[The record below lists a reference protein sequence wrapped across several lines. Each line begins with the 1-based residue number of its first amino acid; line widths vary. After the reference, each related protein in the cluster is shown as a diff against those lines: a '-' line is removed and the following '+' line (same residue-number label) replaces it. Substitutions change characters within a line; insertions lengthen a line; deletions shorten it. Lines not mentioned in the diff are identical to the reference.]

1 MIQPARRLSRMRFAA
16 SAAFV
21 CAAASLLGT
30 LGGCRSDD
38 PPAASSATPSAGNPS
53 APPATERAEAGPVG
67 ETPAPAATP
76 DNATPNSTAT
86 LTTPAT
92 STPPAAKTTPIE
104 PVRALY
110 MSGWVAGGT
119 TRWKQLLNI
128 VDKTE
133 LNAVVI
139 DVKEDGMLSY
149 ATPNVALAV
158 ETGANHKM
166 IPDVDAKLAELKKRK
181 IYAIARITVFR
192 DKIAARK
199 KPALAVQR
207 PDGSP
212 WRDRSGHFWLDPYN
226 QQNWDYN
233 VAVAQDA
240 ARRGFDEVQ
249 WDYVR
254 FPSEGARSGRRYP
267 ARQKDDARS
276 EARVIAEFLAY
287 AKEKLTP
294 SGVRV
299 SADVFGLALSAED
312 DLGIG
317 QKLALMAPHLDV
329 VCPMVYPS
337 HYGRGSLGV
346 AYPNASP
353 YQTVF
358 RALRDGNKRLK
369 AIPNHACTMRP
380 WLQDFSLGVRYG
392 EKQVRA
398 QIQAARANGVN
409 EYLLWNASN
418 RYTTAALVPPKPKKS
433 RKPKKALARAKPKS
447 APATATNT
455 PTQPAARPVSR

>member
-1 MIQPARRLSRMRFAA
+1 MIHAARRLSKTRFTVLT
-16 SAAFV
+16 AFLLV
-21 CAAASLLGT
+21 CTASLAALA
-30 LGGCRSDD
+30 GCRSDD
-38 PPAASSATPSAGNPS
+38 AQSAA
-53 APPATERAEAGPVG
+53 APPPVTERDAAKPVA
-67 ETPAPAATP
+67 TAPTSAAV
-76 DNATPNSTAT
+76 
-86 LTTPAT
+86 
-92 STPPAAKTTPIE
+92 TPPDAEGPPMTRTPPPTAVKTSPTE

-119 TRWKQLLNI
+119 TRWHQLLDI
-128 VDKTE
+128 VDRTE

-149 ATPNVALAV
+149 AAPNVALAA
-158 ETGANHKM
+158 ETGADQKM
-166 IPDVDAKLAELKKRK
+166 IPDVDAKLAELKKRN

-192 DKIAARK
+192 DKIVPRK
-199 KPALAVQR
+199 KPALAIQR

-212 WRDRSGHFWLDPYN
+212 WRDRSGHYWLDPYSKAA
-226 QQNWDYN
+226 WDYN
-233 VAVAQDA
+233 VAVAEDA

-267 ARQKDDARS
+267 SKAKNDARS
-276 EARVIAEFLAY
+276 EARVIADFLAY
-287 AKEKLTP
+287 AREKLGP
-294 SGVRV
+294 AGVKV
-299 SADVFGLALSAED
+299 SADVFGLTLSADD

-317 QKLALMAPHLDV
+317 QKLALMAPHLDF

-337 HYGRGSLGV
+337 HYGRGGLGV

-369 AIPNHACTMRP
+369 AVPNNACMMRP

-398 QIQAARANGVN
+398 QIEAARANGVK
-409 EYLLWNASN
+409 EYLLWNAAN
-418 RYTTAALVPPKPKKS
+418 RYTTAALVPPKPKKTRQARRRS
-433 RKPKKALARAKPKS
+433 SPTAKAVK
-447 APATATNT
+447 APT
-455 PTQPAARPVSR
+455 PGGMRPSTAARSVSR

>member
-1 MIQPARRLSRMRFAA
+1 MIQTSHRLSNARFAVIV
-16 SAAFV
+16 AF
-21 CAAASLLGT
+21 LLAFAPAVLT
-30 LGGCRSDD
+30 LAGCRANEEEPTASVPASPPVVATAPPVPERSSPPAPSPSTVAPT
-38 PPAASSATPSAGNPS
+38 PPAAQT
-53 APPATERAEAGPVG
+53 
-67 ETPAPAATP
+67 
-76 DNATPNSTAT
+76 
-86 LTTPAT
+86 
-92 STPPAAKTTPIE
+92 AAKTTPAE

-110 MSGWVAGGT
+110 LSGWVAGGE
-119 TRWKQLLNI
+119 TRWHQLLNV

-149 ATPNVALAV
+149 DVPGLALAA
-158 ETGANHKM
+158 EAGANKKM
-166 IPDVDAKLAELKKRK
+166 IPDVDAKIAELKKRH
-181 IYAIARITVFR
+181 IYAIARITCFR
-192 DKIAARK
+192 DQVVPRK
-199 KPALAVQR
+199 KPALAIHR

-226 QQNWDYN
+226 TLNWDYN

-254 FPSEGARSGRRYP
+254 FPSEGKKSGRRYP
-267 ARQKDDARS
+267 ARQKNDARS
-276 EARVIAEFLAY
+276 EARVIADFLAY
-287 AKEKLTP
+287 AKEKLGP
-294 SGVRV
+294 SGVKV
-299 SADVFGLALSAED
+299 SADVFGLTLSAED

-317 QKLALMAPHLDV
+317 QKLALVAPHLDF

-346 AYPNASP
+346 PYPNASP

-358 RALRDGNKRLK
+358 RALRDGSKRLK
-369 AIPNHACTMRP
+369 ALPKNACRMRP
-380 WLQDFSLGVRYG
+380 WLQDFSLGGVRYG

-398 QIQAARANGVN
+398 QIQAARANGVQ
-409 EYLLWNASN
+409 EYLLWNAAN
-418 RYTTAALVPPKPKKS
+418 RYTTTALVPLKPKKPKKS
-433 RKPKKALARAKPKS
+433 KKALARAKPKP
-447 APATATNT
+447 AAATATKP

>member
-1 MIQPARRLSRMRFAA
+1 MTHTTRRLSKTRFAA
-16 SAAFV
+16 V
-21 CAAASLLGT
+21 TTVLLAAAPFLWT
-30 LGGCRSDD
+30 LAGCRSDA
-38 PPAASSATPSAGNPS
+38 PPTVPPLAASSVTPSAANSS
-53 APPATERAEAGPVG
+53 APPPVTEHSETSPVG
-67 ETPAPAATP
+67 EAPAPAATP
-76 DNATPNSTAT
+76 DRAATVATPVPS
-86 LTTPAT
+86 
-92 STPPAAKTTPIE
+92 AAKTTPAG

-119 TRWKQLLNI
+119 TRWKQLLDI

-149 ATPNVALAV
+149 AAPNVALAV
-158 ETGANHKM
+158 EVGANQKM

-267 ARQKDDARS
+267 AKAKTDARS
-276 EARVIAEFLAY
+276 EARVIADFLAY
-287 AKEKLTP
+287 AKEKLGP
-294 SGVRV
+294 SGVKV
-299 SADVFGLALSAED
+299 SADVFGLALSAD
-312 DLGIG
+312 DGLGIG
-317 QKLALMAPHLDV
+317 QKLALMVPHLDV

-346 AYPNASP
+346 SHPNAAP
-353 YQTVF
+353 YQTVL

-398 QIQAARANGVN
+398 QIQAARANGVK

-433 RKPKKALARAKPKS
+433 RQARQRSSRTAKATTRAEKQP
-447 APATATNT
+447 
-455 PTQPAARPVSR
+455 PAATRPVRR